1 MIVVDP
7 QFLRAGIKFTT
18 AYTNSGGEWVENC
31 FDVPVCRRA
40 LRPRI
45 KGFISISRRGVLTWR
60 HWTMESR
67 FGDLVA
73 TEGDGRL
80 EIDGAVFVASKTGIQ
95 ADSSLA
101 PAAPLGWVCGITL
114 IRDLSHITGLEI
126 PDRLTGNHWHR
137 GRIPGSF
144 SDDRLGWLP
153 GQDTKQR

>member
-18 AYTNSGGEWVENC
+18 AYTNSGGAWVENC

-60 HWTMESR
+60 YWTMESR

-73 TEGDGRL
+73 TEGDQLNEYVHWHVEEGWKL
-80 EIDGAVFVASKTGIQ
+80 GAVFVASKTGIQ

-101 PAAPLGWVCGITL
+101 PAAPVGWV
-114 IRDLSHITGLEI
+114 DHID
-126 PDRLTGNHWHR
+126 P
-137 GRIPGSF
+137 
-144 SDDRLGWLP
+144 
-153 GQDTKQR
+153 